1 MLGPATRTHHRQGRE
16 TRINP
21 ESQWFDGFE
30 SRSFEVNGTS
40 IHARCSRLTLGE
52 PQRPAMLL
60 LHGFPRS
67 HVIWH
72 RLAQRLS
79 QSYFLVM
86 PDHSNGGRDGC
97 AGHRPFLPV
106 WPRPRRACRAPAGA
120 GPCTAREKALRHRHR
135 ARGDKIA
142 CDTLVLWGERGVV
155 NKLFKPLELWQAQ
168 CAGQVSGV
176 ALPAGHFIPEELP
189 QPTAA
194 TLLDFFGQDK

>member
-86 PDHSNGGRDGC
+86 PDHSNYSKRNMAHDMVAVMDALGIDHFFLCGHDRGGRV
-97 AGHRPFLPV
+97 AHRLALDHA
-106 WPRPRRACRAPAGA
+106 PRVKKLCVIDI
-120 GPCTAREKALRHRHR
+120 
-135 ARGDKIA
+135 ARGATK
-142 CDTLVLWGERGVV
+142 
-155 NKLFKPLELWQAQ
+155 
-168 CAGQVSGV
+168 
-176 ALPAGHFIPEELP
+176 LPATRWCCGAS
-189 QPTAA
+189 AA
-194 TLLDFFGQDK
+194 W